1 MYRGW
6 GVSLRFATETRTSAH
21 DAVDDAYRG
30 AERGKKREK
39 GEIVSGGGGGEEGGR
54 RIDEGENRGKE

>member
-21 DAVDDAYRG
+21 DAVDDAYTRK
-30 AERGKKREK
+30 EEKEGKKRDRQ
-39 GEIVSGGGGGEEGGR
+39 GGGGGKGGTGR
-54 RIDEGENRGKE
+54 RIDEEENRGKE